1 MNSIKDI
8 LVIGGGLGGLMT
20 AAILSKV
27 GFKVT
32 VLEKNHTVG
41 GGLQC
46 FQRYGKIFET
56 GMHIMGGML
65 PGENVYRLCS
75 WLGITDKL
83 KIRLADAECM
93 DFLWFYEE
101 GKKYSLPS
109 GRKAFY
115 YPHGHETAQ
124 PVADRTECFPSWHV
138 RRLAHGNQNCGMP
151 YRARFY
157 CKQDTVVNN
166 YFDIFD

>member
-20 AAILSKV
+20 GAILSKV

-32 VLEKNHTVG
+32 VLEKNRTVG

-46 FQRYGKIFET
+46 FPRHGKIFET

-75 WLGITDKL
+75 WVGITDKL
-83 KIRLADAECM
+83 KIRLTDAECM

-101 GKKYSLPS
+101 GQKYSLPS
-109 GRKAFY
+109 GRLSIMSMYSSSVSMSILCEPF
-115 YPHGHETAQ
+115 TSM
-124 PVADRTECFPSWHV
+124 PSASF
-138 RRLAHGNQNCGMP
+138 LPSITPGCTTM
-151 YRARFY
+151 
-157 CKQDTVVNN
+157 
-166 YFDIFD
+166 YFS